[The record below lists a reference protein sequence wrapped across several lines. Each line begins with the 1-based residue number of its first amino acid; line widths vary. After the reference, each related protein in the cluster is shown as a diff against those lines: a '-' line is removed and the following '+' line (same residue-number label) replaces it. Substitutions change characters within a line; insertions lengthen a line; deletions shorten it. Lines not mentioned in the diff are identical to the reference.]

1 MLTEKHTVIVTTPE
15 ELLPLLMEALR
26 AVEEE
31 RKADDVSP
39 QGKRLLSPKD
49 VEHEFGIHRK
59 MLAEWR
65 SEGIGPA
72 YTTFGRRILYERA
85 VVENYIISKRIKTSG
100 YSGIWRFQA
109 SISPIIESFS
119 FSCPGK
125 R

>member
-15 ELLPLLMEALR
+15 ELLPLLMEAVR
-26 AVEEE
+26 TVEEE

-49 VEHEFGIHRK
+49 IEHEFGIHRK

-85 VVENYIISKRIKTSG
+85 VVENYIASKRIKTSG
-100 YSGIWRFQA
+100 YSGI
-109 SISPIIESFS
+109 
-119 FSCPGK
+119 
-125 R
+125 

>member
-15 ELLPLLMEALR
+15 ELLPLLMEAVR

-59 MLAEWR
+59 
-65 SEGIGPA
+65 I
-72 YTTFGRRILYERA
+72 
-85 VVENYIISKRIKTSG
+85 VVVQT
-100 YSGIWRFQA
+100 
-109 SISPIIESFS
+109 
-119 FSCPGK
+119 
-125 R
+125 

>member
-15 ELLPLLMEALR
+15 ELLPLLMEAVR

-31 RKADDVSP
+31 RKADDVNP

-85 VVENYIISKRIKTSG
+85 VVENYIISRRIKTSG
-100 YSGIWRFQA
+100 YSGI
-109 SISPIIESFS
+109 
-119 FSCPGK
+119 
-125 R
+125 

>member
-15 ELLPLLMEALR
+15 ELLPLLMEAVR
-26 AVEEE
+26 TVEEE

-49 VEHEFGIHRK
+49 IEHEFGIHRK

-65 SEGIGPA
+65 SEGIVPA

-100 YSGIWRFQA
+100 YSGI
-109 SISPIIESFS
+109 
-119 FSCPGK
+119 
-125 R
+125 

>member
-15 ELLPLLMEALR
+15 ELLPLLMEAVR
-26 AVEEE
+26 TVEEE

-49 VEHEFGIHRK
+49 IEHEFGIHRK

-85 VVENYIISKRIKTSG
+85 VVENSIISKRIKTSG
-100 YSGIWRFQA
+100 YSGI
-109 SISPIIESFS
+109 
-119 FSCPGK
+119 
-125 R
+125 

>member
-15 ELLPLLMEALR
+15 ELLPLLMEAVR

-59 MLAEWR
+59 MLAEWS

-100 YSGIWRFQA
+100 YSGI
-109 SISPIIESFS
+109 
-119 FSCPGK
+119 
-125 R
+125 

>member
-15 ELLPLLMEALR
+15 ELLPLLMKAVR

-31 RKADDVSP
+31 RKADDVAP
-39 QGKRLLSPKD
+39 QGKKLLSPKD
-49 VEHEFGIHRK
+49 IEHEFGIHRK

-85 VVENYIISKRIKTSG
+85 VVENYIISKKIKTSG
-100 YSGIWRFQA
+100 YSGI
-109 SISPIIESFS
+109 
-119 FSCPGK
+119 
-125 R
+125 

>member
-15 ELLPLLMEALR
+15 ELLPLLMEAVR
-26 AVEEE
+26 TVEEE

-49 VEHEFGIHRK
+49 IEHEFGIHRK

-100 YSGIWRFQA
+100 YSGI
-109 SISPIIESFS
+109 
-119 FSCPGK
+119 
-125 R
+125 

>member
-15 ELLPLLMEALR
+15 ELLPLLMKAVR

-59 MLAEWR
+59 
-65 SEGIGPA
+65 I
-72 YTTFGRRILYERA
+72 
-85 VVENYIISKRIKTSG
+85 VVVQT
-100 YSGIWRFQA
+100 
-109 SISPIIESFS
+109 
-119 FSCPGK
+119 
-125 R
+125 

>member
-15 ELLPLLMEALR
+15 ELLPLLMEAVR

-72 YTTFGRRILYERA
+72 YTTFGRRILYQRA
-85 VVENYIISKRIKTSG
+85 VV
-100 YSGIWRFQA
+100 
-109 SISPIIESFS
+109 
-119 FSCPGK
+119 
-125 R
+125 

>member
-15 ELLPLLMEALR
+15 ELLPLLMEAVR

-49 VEHEFGIHRK
+49 IEPEFGIHRK
-59 MLAEWR
+59 MLAEWS

-100 YSGIWRFQA
+100 YSGI
-109 SISPIIESFS
+109 
-119 FSCPGK
+119 
-125 R
+125 

>member
-15 ELLPLLMEALR
+15 ELLPLLMEAIR

-31 RKADDVSP
+31 RKTDDVGS

-49 VEHEFGIHRK
+49 VEYEFGIHRK

-65 SEGIGPA
+65 AEGIGPA

-100 YSGIWRFQA
+100 YSGI
-109 SISPIIESFS
+109 
-119 FSCPGK
+119 
-125 R
+125 

>member
-15 ELLPLLMEALR
+15 ELLPLLMEAVR
-26 AVEEE
+26 TVEEE

-49 VEHEFGIHRK
+49 IEHEFGIHRK

-85 VVENYIISKRIKTSG
+85 VVENYIISKRINTSG
-100 YSGIWRFQA
+100 YSGI
-109 SISPIIESFS
+109 
-119 FSCPGK
+119 
-125 R
+125 

>member
-15 ELLPLLMEALR
+15 ELLPLLMEAVR

-39 QGKRLLSPKD
+39 QGKKLLSPKD
-49 VEHEFGIHRK
+49 IEHEFGIHRK

-100 YSGIWRFQA
+100 YSGI
-109 SISPIIESFS
+109 
-119 FSCPGK
+119 
-125 R
+125 

>member
-15 ELLPLLMEALR
+15 ELLPLLMKAVR

-49 VEHEFGIHRK
+49 IEHEFGIHRK

-85 VVENYIISKRIKTSG
+85 VVENSIISKRIKTSG
-100 YSGIWRFQA
+100 YSGI
-109 SISPIIESFS
+109 
-119 FSCPGK
+119 
-125 R
+125 